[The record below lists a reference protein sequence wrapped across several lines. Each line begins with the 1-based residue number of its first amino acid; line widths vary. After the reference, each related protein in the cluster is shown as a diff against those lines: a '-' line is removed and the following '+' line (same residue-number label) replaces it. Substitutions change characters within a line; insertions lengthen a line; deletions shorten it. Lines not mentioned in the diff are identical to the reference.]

1 MKPVHIDLPRHVK
14 TGVAANMLGVCRET
28 LRGLARDGVLP
39 PPVVLSRRV
48 HLWSVDAINLAL
60 EQRRRAAA

>member
-1 MKPVHIDLPRHVK
+1 MPPEPTELNRHVK

-39 PPVVLSRRV
+39 PPVILSRKI
-48 HLWSVDAINLAL
+48 HLWSVDEINRVLK
-60 EQRRRAAA
+60 QRRRPAA